1 MKKIR
6 QPENNVRII
15 RATNLLR
22 SKIGTGKISPEVI
35 QECQKVIEENDID
48 FSPLAREF
56 LDSLAQTIRLTR
68 AREISEQQAV
78 ERMAGCVMQLKA
90 NAAVFHYR
98 LVGNLAQVMLGFL
111 ENLTHIDDNAL
122 EIVDAHLKTRAY
134 MGGDA
139 LTMGDIALGCGIWR
153 WMGMPIERPAMP
165 HLQRWFDALAQRP
178 AFRKVVMQPLS

>member
-1 MKKIR
+1 MKKTS
-6 QPENNVRII
+6 QQGNNVRII

-56 LDSLAQTIRLTR
+56 LDSLAQTIRRTR
-68 AREISEQQAV
+68 SREISEQQAV

-111 ENLTHIDDNAL
+111 ESLTHIDDNAL
-122 EIVDAHLKTRAY
+122 EIVDAHHKTLNAIIAKQMKGDGGQHGQELQQELIRA
-134 MGGDA
+134 
-139 LTMGDIALGCGIWR
+139 C
-153 WMGMPIERPAMP
+153 ERYK
-165 HLQRWFDALAQRP
+165 RNTG
-178 AFRKVVMQPLS
+178 

>member
-111 ENLTHIDDNAL
+111 ESLTHIDDNAL
-122 EIVDAHLKTRAY
+122 EIVDAHHKTLNAIIAKQ
-134 MGGDA
+134 MKGDGGKHGQELQQELIQA
-139 LTMGDIALGCGIWR
+139 C
-153 WMGMPIERPAMP
+153 ERYK
-165 HLQRWFDALAQRP
+165 RNTG
-178 AFRKVVMQPLS
+178 